1 MPSIQSLGVGSG
13 LLTSELVEDIIKAER
28 KATDLR
34 LDTRKAEVEAK
45 ISSFAAIRSA
55 VSQVSAS
62 VAALSSTNTL
72 LVNAVASSTP
82 NSVTATATAAAN
94 VGAHTIDVTSL
105 ARKQTL
111 ASPRFAGIDSVVGD
125 GTLNIK
131 FGTTSV
137 DQSSVYQSFTENTS
151 RAALSITIPPERR
164 TLAGVR
170 DAINESGRG
179 ITASIVQ
186 DGQGYVL
193 VLAADAAGGNNSMEI
208 SVSEGGTSGLL
219 ALSYKLGAAT
229 PGVHLTQTVK
239 GQDAVLTVDGVPI
252 SRQTNAISDVIPGVT
267 LNLLSA
273 TTSTASISVT
283 RDDSEI
289 NKRVQNFV
297 TGFNELKALMDELTK
312 FDEKE
317 KTGALLISDATL
329 RGLRTQMRRVL
340 GGGIVGLD
348 NNNIRALVDIGIR
361 TDQNAAFALTFDP
374 TRFAAALNNDAK
386 GVRDLLTDSSKASD
400 TQIKVTSF
408 QRSTAAGTYAV
419 SINRL
424 GSQGSLSGATT
435 PALDNPITID
445 GGSNNLSFKIDGITT
460 NIELSVGVYADGQA
474 LATEI
479 QKQINAT
486 PALKNTGLGVT
497 ASYNSVS
504 DRLSFVSNSFGSKS
518 QVAITAVDNDTTTKL
533 GLTVADGE
541 VTKGVDVAGSINGIA
556 GVGSGQF
563 LSSPLG
569 PVAAA
574 AGIYRGTS
582 GAGLG
587 TPPIVLD
594 NTNNEFALSVDGSNS
609 GNISLSAGSYA
620 TTQAL
625 IAEMQAKIDADSLL
639 DAAGVSVL
647 VSFNAASNSI
657 EIVSQSKGASSRVD
671 VVAVGAGVPATL
683 GLTAGPGTPGKS
695 ASTSSD
701 ISGGIQLQV
710 LGGSLGA
717 RGNVTLVRGVM
728 SQFNRYLSDT
738 LSFTG
743 SIQNR
748 VAKLQNQLGDI
759 DDEGKDF
766 EKRMQ
771 LLETRL
777 RTQFASADA
786 LISKLNS
793 TSSFLDAQLKNL
805 PGYSNKK

>member
-28 KATDLR
+28 KAVDLR

-45 ISSFAAIRSA
+45 ISSYAAIRSA
-55 VSQVSAS
+55 VSQVSTS
-62 VAALSSTNTL
+62 VAALSSANTL
-72 LVNAVASSTP
+72 LVNTVASSAP
-82 NSVTATATAAAN
+82 NSVTATATAAAAL
-94 VGAHTIDVTSL
+94 GAHTIDITSL

-111 ASPRFAGIDSVVGD
+111 ASARFASIDSVVGD
-125 GTLNIK
+125 GVLNIR

-137 DQSSVYQSFTENTS
+137 DQNGVYQSFSENS
-151 RAALSITIPPERR
+151 NRAALSITIPPERK
-164 TLAGVR
+164 TLAGIR

-179 ITASIVQ
+179 ISASIVQ
-186 DGQGYVL
+186 DGQGFVL
-193 VLAADAAGGNNSMEI
+193 VLAADAAGTNNSMEI
-208 SVSEGGTSGLL
+208 SVSEGVTSGLS

-229 PGVHLTQTVK
+229 PGVHLSQTVK
-239 GQDAVLTVDGVPI
+239 GQDALLTVDGVSI
-252 SRQTNAISDVIPGVT
+252 SRQTNTISDVIPGVT
-267 LNLLSA
+267 FNLLSA
-273 TTSTASISVT
+273 TISTASLSVS

-297 TGFNELKALMDELTK
+297 TGFNDLKALMDELTK

-361 TDQNAAFALTFDP
+361 TDQNAGYALTFDSN
-374 TRFAAALNNDAK
+374 RFSSALNSDAK
-386 GVRDLLTDSSKASD
+386 GVRDLLTDSSKSSD
-400 TQIKVTSF
+400 PQIKVTSF
-408 QRSTAAGTYAV
+408 QRSTTAGNYAV

-424 GSQGSLSGATT
+424 ASQGTLSGVST
-435 PALDNPITID
+435 PGLDNPVTID
-445 GGSNNLSFKIDGITT
+445 ANSNNLSLKIDGIAT
-460 NIELSVGVYADGQA
+460 NIELTSGVYADGQA
-474 LATEI
+474 LAIEI

-486 PALKNTGLGVT
+486 PALKNAGLGVT
-497 ASYNSVS
+497 ASYSSVS
-504 DRLSFVSNSFGSKS
+504 DRISLVSNSFGSRS
-518 QVAITAVDNDTTTKL
+518 QVSVTSVDVETSAKM
-533 GLTVADGE
+533 GLVVADGE
-541 VTKGVDVAGSINGIA
+541 ASKGSDVAGNINGVS

-569 PVAAA
+569 PVTAAP
-574 AGIYRGTS
+574 GIYRGALS
-582 GAGLG
+582 SGLG
-587 TPPIVLD
+587 APPIVLD
-594 NTNNEFALSVDGSNS
+594 GSNNQFALSVDGTSS
-609 GNISLSAGSYA
+609 STITLSAGTYA

-625 IAEMQAKIDADSLL
+625 IAEIQSRIDADSLL
-639 DAAGVSVL
+639 AAAGVSV
-647 VSFNAASNSI
+647 VVGFDTASNAI
-657 EIVSQSKGASSRVD
+657 ELTSQSKGARSRVD
-671 VVAVGAGVPATL
+671 VVSVSSGVPSTL
-683 GLTAGPGTPGKS
+683 GLTVGVGTPGKN
-695 ASTSSD
+695 ASNSPD
-701 ISGGIQLQV
+701 PSGGIQLQV

-717 RGNVTLVRGVM
+717 RGSVTLVRGVM
-728 SQFNRYLSDT
+728 SQFNRYLSES

-748 VAKLQNQLGDI
+748 VSKLEGELGDI

-771 LLETRL
+771 LLESRL

-786 LISKLNS
+786 LIFKLNS
-793 TSSFLDAQLKNL
+793 TSSFLDSQLKNL

>member
-34 LDTRKAEVEAK
+34 LDTRKAQVEAK
-45 ISSFAAIRSA
+45 ISSYAAIRSA
-55 VSQVSAS
+55 VSEVSTS
-62 VAALSSTNTL
+62 VAALSSTSTL
-72 LVNAVASSTP
+72 LVNTVSSSTP
-82 NSVTATATAAAN
+82 NSVTATATASASI
-94 VGAHTIDVTSL
+94 GAHTIDISSL

-111 ASPRFAGIDSVVGD
+111 ASARFSSIDSVVGD

-131 FGTTSV
+131 FGTTV
-137 DQSSVYQSFTENTS
+137 LDQNGVYQSFTENSS

-186 DGQGYVL
+186 DGQGFVL
-193 VLAADAAGGNNSMEI
+193 VLAADSAGTNNSMEI
-208 SVSEGGTSGLL
+208 SVSEGVTSGLS

-229 PGVHLTQTVK
+229 PGTHMTQTVK
-239 GQDAVLTVDGVPI
+239 GQDAVLTVDGVTI
-252 SRQTNAISDVIPGVT
+252 SRQTNTISDVIPGVT
-267 LNLLSA
+267 FNLLSPTA
-273 TTSTASISVT
+273 STASISVS
-283 RDDSEI
+283 RDDTEI
-289 NKRVQNFV
+289 NKRVQNFI
-297 TGFNELKALMDELTK
+297 TGFNDLKGLIDELTK

-340 GGGIVGLD
+340 GGGISGLD

-361 TDQNAAFALTFDP
+361 TDQNAGFALTFDAD
-374 TRFAAALNNDAK
+374 RFASALNNDAK
-386 GVRDLLTDSSKASD
+386 GVRDLLTDSSKATD
-400 TQIKVTSF
+400 AQIKVTSF
-408 QRSTAAGTYAV
+408 QRSTAAGNYAV

-424 GSQGSLSGATT
+424 ASQGSLSGSAT
-435 PALDNPITID
+435 PSLDNPVTID
-445 GGSNNLSFKIDGITT
+445 GNSNNLSFKIDGLTT
-460 NIELSVGVYADGQA
+460 NVELTAGVYADGQA

-486 PALKNTGLGVT
+486 PALKNAGLGVT
-497 ASYNSVS
+497 ASFNTST
-504 DRLSFVSNSFGSKS
+504 DRLSIVSNSFGSRS
-518 QVAITAVDNDTTTKL
+518 QVAITAVDTDTTAKF
-533 GLTVADGE
+533 GLVVADGE
-541 VTKGVDVAGSINGIA
+541 STKGVDVAGTINGIA

-569 PVAAA
+569 PVSAA
-574 AGIYRGTS
+574 AGIYRGAATS
-582 GAGLG
+582 GLG
-587 TPPIVLD
+587 SPPVILD
-594 NTNNEFALSVDGSNS
+594 SLNNQFTLNVDGTSS
-609 GNISLSAGSYA
+609 GNITLAEGSYA
-620 TTQAL
+620 TPQEL
-625 IAEMQAKIDADSLL
+625 IAEMQAKIDADPSL
-639 DAAGVSVL
+639 DAAGVSL
-647 VSFNAASNSI
+647 VVAFNASSNSI
-657 EIVSQSKGASSRVD
+657 ELTSQSRGARSRVD
-671 VVAVGAGVPATL
+671 VVAVGPGVPATL
-683 GLTAGPGTPGKS
+683 GLTVGVGAPGKT
-695 ASTSSD
+695 ASTAPD
-701 ISGGIQLQV
+701 NAGGMQLQV

-717 RGNVTLVRGVM
+717 RGNVSLVRGVM

-748 VAKLQNQLGDI
+748 VSKLEDELGEI